1 MNKNTKQR
9 LEVDPRRS
17 KTSLLLGITALQ
29 LMAPSLAGAATT
41 TLIGTGGLD
50 PWVSQGAVQ
59 AQVPSPDTGTISVS
73 VAVAGTQSDT
83 VGNWDISGEGA
94 SSVSALSVTLVS
106 WAAETEV
113 TTGSVKFNVATGGTD
128 LGVLAQVPVNM
139 VWSASLGVSGVTY
152 DANTKYDVSF
162 DLAVA
167 AGFLSNL
174 AAVGEGISFRAVDG
188 SGNTVGGLASGDFI
202 DLAGLLGGNP
212 SGTYTTSFTTG
223 STAPTGDIELQFV
236 AAKGLSAEL
245 LGASTEYVEISG
257 LSMDATLVPEPRAAA
272 LLGLGAFALI
282 FRRRV

>member
-1 MNKNTKQR
+1 M
-9 LEVDPRRS
+9 V
-17 KTSLLLGITALQ
+17 
-29 LMAPSLAGAATT
+29 PSLAGAATT

-50 PWVSQGAVQ
+50 PWASQGSVQ
-59 AQVPSPDTGTISVS
+59 AQVPLPDGGGISVS
-73 VAVAGTQSDT
+73 LAVAGTQSDT
-83 VGNWDISGEGA
+83 VGNWNISGQGA
-94 SSVSALSVTLVS
+94 SSVSVGVSDGSEPVPVVVPTTLVS